1 MPAVPAMKVIMLTVP
16 LIGFSSLTGLEILVP
31 FHKEKIVLYSEVFG
45 ALVDFAINLML
56 IPIYGSVGAAV
67 GTVIAELGV
76 LVFQTSYILMRRK
89 EFQLDVN
96 QA

>member
-1 MPAVPAMKVIMLTVP
+1 MPAVPAMKAIMLTVP

-45 ALVDFAINLML
+45 AVVDFAINLML

-76 LVFQTSYILMRRK
+76 LAFQTIYILIRRK
-89 EFQLDVN
+89 DFQLEDTRI
-96 QA
+96 

>member
-45 ALVDFAINLML
+45 AVVDFAINMML

-67 GTVIAELGV
+67 GTVIAEFGV
-76 LVFQTSYILMRRK
+76 LVFQTTYILIKRN
-89 EFQLDVN
+89 EFQLNDN
-96 QA
+96 QT